1 MEQGHEGHGTM
12 PSDMKMSKDMQRHHY
27 RMLAVNL
34 ALSLLVMYVAM
45 FAMIWSFGEF
55 IQNVNF
61 LYMAL
66 VMWAPMAIVMLLT
79 MKSMYQDKRLNLIL
93 YAVFVLTLVLS
104 FAAIRA
110 QSLVGDKQFLRSMLP
125 HHSGAIL
132 MCERAKISDPEVQQ
146 LCADIIAGQKA
157 EIDQMK
163 AILERK

>member
-1 MEQGHEGHGTM
+1 
-12 PSDMKMSKDMQRHHY
+12 MSSDMQRHHY

-34 ALSLLVMYVAM
+34 GLSLLIMYVAM

-55 IQNVNF
+55 VQNVNF

-66 VMWAPMAIVMLLT
+66 IMWAPMAIVMMLT
-79 MKSMYQDKRLNLIL
+79 MKSMYQDRRLNIIL
-93 YAVFVLTLVLS
+93 YAVFALTLVLS

-110 QSLVGDKQFLRSMLP
+110 QSLVGDRQFLRSMIP

-132 MCERAKISDPEVQQ
+132 MCERSTIRDPEIQQ
-146 LCADIIAGQKA
+146 LCREIIASQKA

-163 AILERK
+163 TLLDRK